1 MELLNIIL
9 VQLLWWDDSHYFL
22 DKYPP
27 QLKDCISVGILISSS
42 PSCNNCCLVLRV
54 PAVYRQANCAPEHHL
69 IATKTLALCKIV
81 IVHCREEGFRLEAV
95 YCHSFFQSGSVLEIT
110 LQTARVYW
118 QYINSI
124 HSRSIKKNDKYKV
137 WIYSL
142 RFCTKILKPFV
153 KLTKESE
160 KLKSFIAAVMNLEV
174 SDEEPLLQE
183 RVWHLLCLF
192 CLLKIS
198 PLCFNV
204 YVDSLGHCKK

>member
-1 MELLNIIL
+1 MYWKIRPLR
-9 VQLLWWDDSHYFL
+9 QFA
-22 DKYPP
+22 P
-27 QLKDCISVGILISSS
+27 QGPRDCLRAISSAEGCILPREHIFQFILTRGS
-42 PSCNNCCLVLRV
+42 VL
-54 PAVYRQANCAPEHHL
+54 P
-69 IATKTLALCKIV
+69 
-81 IVHCREEGFRLEAV
+81 F
-95 YCHSFFQSGSVLEIT
+95 FFQNGSILEIT
-110 LQTARVYW
+110 LQTAGVYW

-142 RFCTKILKPFV
+142 RFCTKILKPIV

-204 YVDSLGHCKK
+204 CVD

>member
-1 MELLNIIL
+1 M
-9 VQLLWWDDSHYFL
+9 QM
-22 DKYPP
+22 
-27 QLKDCISVGILISSS
+27 
-42 PSCNNCCLVLRV
+42 
-54 PAVYRQANCAPEHHL
+54 
-69 IATKTLALCKIV
+69 KIV
-81 IVHCREEGFRLEAV
+81 VCFRSSCE
-95 YCHSFFQSGSVLEIT
+95 SVSPLYRLKWMVGTSSQTT
-110 LQTARVYW
+110 LFRTWSMWGGDNDGVYW